1 MKQKVAKIFFELLRF
16 ELFEAELSVDV
27 KSLIT
32 PSVLPALFT
41 LSKRHDLA
49 HIIGEALEK
58 SNLLPKSSKIE
69 NLFLNERN
77 LAFYRLANISYEY
90 ERVTSILENLK
101 VDYLPLKGVLMRAL
115 YPQGWM
121 RTSADIDIL
130 LSNSEVDKVVKEV
143 VEKLNYTYQTTDAYN
158 AIVISPNGVHVE
170 LHFDLIAKSDD
181 SLSNKILSEVWEN
194 STRVNNSRCHI
205 MNEEYFYY
213 YHVAHMARHFFK
225 GGCGVKPFIDLWL
238 LNNKVEYRAEKRRSL
253 LQAGGLLKFERACY
267 LLSKI
272 WLENEAYTEET
283 KVLEE
288 FILNGGVFGNDKNE
302 VLIKQGKKG
311 GKFKYV
317 LSRIFMPLEEM
328 QHRYKTLKKHKWLY
342 PFFVFIRCFEVL
354 FKGDSKRIKNELKT
368 SAQISNQ
375 KQQEIENLIDY
386 LGLKK

>member
-1 MKQKVAKIFFELLRF
+1 MKQKISTIFFELIRHTIIG
-16 ELFEAELSVDV
+16 EDINNDV
-27 KSLIT
+27 IALIT
-32 PSVLPALFT
+32 PDILPALFSF
-41 LSKRHDLA
+41 SKRHDLA
-49 HIIGEALEK
+49 HLIGEALEK

-77 LAFYRLANISYEY
+77 LAFYRLASINYEY

-158 AIVISPNGVHVE
+158 AIVISTNGVHVE

-194 STRVNNSRCHI
+194 STRVNNSSCHI

-225 GGCGVKPFIDLWL
+225 GGCGVKPFIDLYL
-238 LNNKVEYRAEKRRSL
+238 LNNKVEYRAEKRRLL
-253 LQAGGLLKFERACY
+253 LQTGGLLKFERACY

-272 WLENEAYTEET
+272 WLENEAYTEEA

-288 FILNGGVFGNDKNE
+288 FILNGGVFGNIQNE
-302 VLIKQGKKG
+302 VLINQGKKG
-311 GKFKYV
+311 GKFRYV
-317 LSRIFMPLEEM
+317 LSRIFMPIEEM

-342 PFFVFIRCFEVL
+342 PFFVVVRLFEIL

-375 KQQEIENLIDY
+375 KQHKIENLLDY
-386 LGLKK
+386 LGLNN